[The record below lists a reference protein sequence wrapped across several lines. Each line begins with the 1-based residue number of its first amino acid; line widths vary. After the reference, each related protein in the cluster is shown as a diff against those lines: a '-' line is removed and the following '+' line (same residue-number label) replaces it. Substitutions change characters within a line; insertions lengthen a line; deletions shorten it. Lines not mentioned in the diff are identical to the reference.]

1 MKLLRRG
8 GVGVVL
14 LFGLLGGAEPAV
26 AENLTNAI
34 QTDRMTVMEINRT
47 AGQIVCVNSRGRVH
61 VHKLTNDAVVV
72 TDEKKTGDLGSLN
85 TGDVIKAELRAGR
98 IQKIVVLRHAWH
110 EAASPEQ

>member
-8 GVGVVL
+8 CVGFVL
-14 LFGLLGGAEPAV
+14 LFGLFGGMKPAV

-34 QTDRMTVMEINRT
+34 QTERMTVMEINKN
-47 AGQIVCVNSRGRVH
+47 AGQLVCVNSRGRVH

-72 TDEKKTGDLGSLN
+72 TDEKKTGDLGTLN
-85 TGDVIKAELRAGR
+85 TGDVIKAQLRAGR

-110 EAASPEQ
+110 EGASPEQ